1 MEMLVPGER
10 TGAEDRESKHR
21 ARGRNRVERKRAER
35 GRETRKG
42 LAIARAYV
50 R

>member
-1 MEMLVPGER
+1 MEMLVSGER

-21 ARGRNRVERKRAER
+21 TRGRDRVERR
-35 GRETRKG
+35 RETRKG